1 MSSRKRQ
8 STARPAASRASMA
21 HSSRRDATDDL
32 PPYKKPSHPLDAEA
46 TKALREL
53 QGRNLDSVKKHTEQ
67 ATTAITKTA
76 ESVNDMLREHTEY
89 IQRRQK
95 KWDAGKSLDDKEE
108 AERTMAELQQKVDEA
123 TTKLEESMRA
133 IIDSGMAAH
142 RIDSALDWLRF
153 NAPKHLEG
161 EYHTQMAQRATQRQS
176 QLASQSRTQDSDG
189 DEDMVN
195 GNPTASNN
203 TNPTP
208 GPTPL
213 DGPRLALTGATE
225 LFTTRMQREK
235 DAYTSLSLTTR
246 YARNND
252 YRDFRRVVHDAKYG
266 DAGPPLGHEDTW
278 FTDTRSPAPGITDAT
293 QDSDDDLIVDKA
305 TISTRCPLTYQRFRE
320 PWTSTKCPH
329 TFEKNAILEMIR
341 GSANRVPAP
350 GGGGS
355 GGGARALEKVVECPI
370 QGCSQMLTAHDL
382 RSDPILIRKIRR
394 LIAAEE
400 AGAEDGEESDE
411 DGEGDEVE
419 GVEGRR
425 EEDIHMPSTQQT
437 VIEDLGDPS
446 DSDEV

>member
-1 MSSRKRQ
+1 MSSRNRQ
-8 STARPAASRASMA
+8 STARPAASRASTA
-21 HSSRRDATDDL
+21 YSSRRDATDDL

-46 TKALREL
+46 TRALREL

-67 ATTAITKTA
+67 ATVAITKTA
-76 ESVNDMLREHTEY
+76 ESVNDMLRENVEY
-89 IQRRQK
+89 IERRRK

-108 AERTMAELQQKVDEA
+108 DERTMAELQQKVDEA

-189 DEDMVN
+189 DEDMEN
-195 GNPTASNN
+195 GGPAASNN

-213 DGPRLALTGATE
+213 DGPRLALTGTTE
-225 LFTTRMQREK
+225 LFTTRMRREK

-278 FTDTRSPAPGITDAT
+278 FSDTGSPAPGITHAT
-293 QDSDDDLIVDKA
+293 PDSDDDLIVDKA

-341 GSANRVPAP
+341 GSANRIPAP
-350 GGGGS
+350 GGGG
-355 GGGARALEKVVECPI
+355 GGAARGLEKVVECPI
-370 QGCSQMLTAHDL
+370 QGCSQMLTALDL

-411 DGEGDEVE
+411 DEEGEDQSM
-419 GVEGRR
+419 
-425 EEDIHMPSTQQT
+425 HMQGTQHT

-446 DSDEV
+446 DSDEEV